1 MALLKEEYLIQGL
14 LIPKF
19 TVVHQEKDNYKVVP
33 LEISRAAIQLAQL
46 SCGMGQTSPV
56 YKENRM
62 YVTVTYAT
70 KQTNY
75 EVGRT
80 LTHVSL
86 GGQNILDLYMINLE
100 SKTKRNLFILKPGVD
115 IVNDLEF

>member
-46 SCGMGQTSPV
+46 
-56 YKENRM
+56 
-62 YVTVTYAT
+62 
-70 KQTNY
+70 
-75 EVGRT
+75 
-80 LTHVSL
+80 
-86 GGQNILDLYMINLE
+86 
-100 SKTKRNLFILKPGVD
+100 
-115 IVNDLEF
+115 

>member
-19 TVVHQEKDNYKVVP
+19 TVVHQEKHNYKVVP

-46 SCGMGQTSPV
+46 SCGMGQASPV
-56 YKENRM
+56 YKENMM

-80 LTHVSL
+80 LTPVSL

-100 SKTKRNLFILKPGVD
+100 SQTKRNLFILKPGVD
-115 IVNDLEF
+115 IVNELEF